1 MKSKI
6 LTLGVGA
13 AIAATSFSSC
23 DNSNDFP
30 NLAIASEENFVDDET
45 TAISMKKL
53 SQEEQ
58 VYIHDMSL
66 LSHNILND
74 TNAAEAFLNAPLE
87 YARSLGIKS
96 SIDTDDGTVRF
107 LLAICKP
114 EFREAVIKRDI
125 RRFVEL
131 CEKYDIFK
139 NANSSNIKLL
149 NHTAITRS
157 KNCVDVQMGFFWIG
171 EWILLGVAYVGAGI
185 DYAALGGPVVCA
197 SRTINSEMALQVW
210 AVETQDGSVYELAD
224 EYKNHYV
231 QDLVKLVKEKFYG
244 ICVYTGKSGDGG
256 SGQQS
261 GWTAYRYCK
270 KKKWNIFC
278 GCEA

>member
-30 NLAIASEENFVDDET
+30 NLAIASEENLVDDET

-74 TNAAEAFLNAPLE
+74 TNAAEAFLNAPLD

-157 KNCVDVQMGFFWIG
+157 KDCVDVQMGFFWIG

-210 AVETQDGSVYELAD
+210 DVETQDGSVYELAD

-231 QDLVKLVKEKFYG
+231 QDLVKLVKEKRPE
-244 ICVYTGKSGDGG
+244 VMERYTDKELIEII
-256 SGQQS
+256 QK
-261 GWTAYRYCK
+261 TLA
-270 KKKWNIFC
+270 I
-278 GCEA
+278 

>member
-6 LTLGVGA
+6 LTLGVVA

-30 NLAIASEENFVDDET
+30 NLAIASEENLVDDET

-131 CEKYDIFK
+131 CE
-139 NANSSNIKLL
+139 
-149 NHTAITRS
+149 
-157 KNCVDVQMGFFWIG
+157 
-171 EWILLGVAYVGAGI
+171 
-185 DYAALGGPVVCA
+185 
-197 SRTINSEMALQVW
+197 
-210 AVETQDGSVYELAD
+210 
-224 EYKNHYV
+224 
-231 QDLVKLVKEKFYG
+231 
-244 ICVYTGKSGDGG
+244 
-256 SGQQS
+256 
-261 GWTAYRYCK
+261 
-270 KKKWNIFC
+270 
-278 GCEA
+278 